1 MGGAARHGIVE
12 SRMFEDGR
20 EPRMIQLP
28 SPPVGRL
35 LGFAMKSIEPG
46 HATFEMEV
54 DEPQLWLR
62 AKPSRPSS

>member
-1 MGGAARHGIVE
+1 
-12 SRMFEDGR
+12 MFEDGR

-62 AKPSRPSS
+62 AKPSRLSS